1 MSTLRLTNLRQRTSQ
16 IPCVGPPSVANSLLA
31 RTLGFADRKASTVES
46 AFRAPIAT
54 VAGEDPLLSLAR

>member
-1 MSTLRLTNLRQRTSQ
+1 MSHPPTL
-16 IPCVGPPSVANSLLA
+16 PSAPVTLNQNA
-31 RTLGFADRKASTVES
+31 RTVLAKRYLVKDETGKPVES

>member
-1 MSTLRLTNLRQRTSQ
+1 
-16 IPCVGPPSVANSLLA
+16 
-31 RTLGFADRKASTVES
+31 LGFADRKASTVES